1 MVLSTVHEETA
12 VWQIEGNLEGESLS
26 VSYAT
31 TIPPPASQFRP

>member
-26 VSYAT
+26 VSYVHDYSST
-31 TIPPPASQFRP
+31 GEPT